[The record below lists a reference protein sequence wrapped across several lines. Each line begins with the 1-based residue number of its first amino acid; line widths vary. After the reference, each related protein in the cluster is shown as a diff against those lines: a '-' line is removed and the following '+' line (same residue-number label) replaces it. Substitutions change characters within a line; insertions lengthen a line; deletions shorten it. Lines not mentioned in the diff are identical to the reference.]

1 MSTFVQVMVGDY
13 AGDNTA
19 RILATVQG
27 TAPAYPSWSA
37 VDVNDS
43 AWHHMVVTLDSV
55 AGAFAYLDGVE
66 MLDMGMPDPF
76 PEINQTIMN
85 QYFGARN
92 TNILEVVAP
101 ACLADEL
108 AIYDRALTSGEVAAH
123 YAARTSGYAA
133 TVTADTPLMYFRLNE
148 TSGTVA
154 VDSMGYSSGTYVNM
168 AGLANASSPVD
179 TGTSVEFT
187 ENASYIRFPAE
198 DFRSLTNLTME
209 FWFKLSGLPSGSQG
223 MMWLEGPSFADEW
236 GEQVGVIPTS

>member
-13 AGDNTA
+13 AGDSTA
-19 RILATVQG
+19 RVLATVQG
-27 TAPAYPSWSA
+27 TAPAFPSYST
-37 VDVNDS
+37 VNVNDN
-43 AWHHMVVTLDSV
+43 AWHHMVVTLDNV

-76 PEINQTIMN
+76 PDINQTITN

-92 TNILEVVAP
+92 TNILEVVSP

-108 AIYDRALTSGEVAAH
+108 AIYDRALTSGEVADH
-123 YAARTSGYAA
+123 YAARVSGYAA
-133 TVTADTPLMYFRLNE
+133 AVIADAPLMYFRLNE
-148 TSGTVA
+148 SSGTVA
-154 VDSMGYSSGTYVNM
+154 VDAMGNSSGMYVDM
-168 AGLANASSPVD
+168 AGLANGSVPID
-179 TGTSVEFT
+179 TGTSVALA
-187 ENASYIRFPAE
+187 ENTSYIRFPAV
-198 DFRSLTNLTME
+198 DFRSLVNLTME